1 MDCQWLSE
9 CCIQA
14 GQTCIYAS
22 SRELV
27 HNTLEVPEEDDY
39 VHLEFRYN
47 TYGDL
52 SGRWGD
58 EAVSFNLNSV
68 DFEGKKG
75 LKLKLNSAVN
85 DEVEITF
92 NIKETMSVPE
102 AVLNLDYSELEADK
116 VK

>member
-1 MDCQWLSE
+1 MS
-9 CCIQA
+9 
-14 GQTCIYAS
+14 
-22 SRELV
+22 LV
-27 HNTLEVPEEDDY
+27 HNTLEVSEEDDY

-58 EAVSFNLNSV
+58 GAVSFNLNSI
-68 DFEGKKG
+68 DFEGRKG
-75 LKLKLNSAVN
+75 LKLKLNTAVN

-92 NIKETMSVPE
+92 NVKETMSVQKG
-102 AVLNLDYSELEADK
+102 VLNLDYSELEVDK

>member
-1 MDCQWLSE
+1 MFILNSV
-9 CCIQA
+9 IIPMA
-14 GQTCIYAS
+14 IF
-22 SRELV
+22 
-27 HNTLEVPEEDDY
+27 PE
-39 VHLEFRYN
+39 
-47 TYGDL
+47 G
-52 SGRWGD
+52 WGD

-92 NIKETMSVPE
+92 NIKETMSVPK